1 MNENDYRISGNQG
14 RLQKGRRTLGRT
26 TCSKMV
32 NRLFGLRQPRCILP
46 LLDPPPPL
54 PFFLCTLAATT
65 HHFPARIMKDSRACL
80 ASLHPYNR
88 PIKKGVINRN

>member
-46 LLDPPPPL
+46 LLDPPSFFPVYIKTLQRTIFPPE
-54 PFFLCTLAATT
+54 
-65 HHFPARIMKDSRACL
+65 
-80 ASLHPYNR
+80 
-88 PIKKGVINRN
+88 